1 MSDKKMYE
9 DYLAIKKLNAG
20 DSTKR
25 KCIEFICNQRK
36 HSWKVT
42 GVTKKALKIFKQNNF
57 KKVSGMDIHRAH
69 HIKDR
74 SKFYQILLERDFS
87 YDSWIKYIDD
97 SDKTV
102 LATKKENNVNK
113 FSKITEV
120 TEKGLFKNIGFSWNH
135 TNKERDY
142 LRIIGA

>member
-1 MSDKKMYE
+1 MMSDKKMYE

-36 HSWKVT
+36 HSWKVI
-42 GVTKKALKIFKQNNF
+42 GVTKNALKIFKQNNF
-57 KKVSGMDIHRAH
+57 KTVSGMGIERAH
-69 HIKDR
+69 LKDR

-87 YDSWIKYIDD
+87 YDGWVKYIDD

-120 TEKGLFKNIGFSWNH
+120 TEKGLFKNTGFSWNH
-135 TNKERDY
+135 TSKERDF
-142 LRIIGA
+142 LRVIGA